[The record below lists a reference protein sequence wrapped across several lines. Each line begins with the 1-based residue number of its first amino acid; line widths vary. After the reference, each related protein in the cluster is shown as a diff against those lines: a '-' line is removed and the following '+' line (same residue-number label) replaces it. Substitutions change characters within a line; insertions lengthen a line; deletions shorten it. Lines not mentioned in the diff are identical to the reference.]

1 MCCILCE
8 EPVRS
13 ITLGL
18 AAIGIVVVVNG
29 VRKAVANRL
38 GAGRGSQRVRA
49 PEMIVSERVD
59 ATP

>member
-18 AAIGIVVVVNG
+18 AAAGIVGVIRG
-29 VRKAVANRL
+29 VRKLLPRHAPTAESTQGQNVSASDAVL
-38 GAGRGSQRVRA
+38 VDVA
-49 PEMIVSERVD
+49 P
-59 ATP
+59 

>member
-18 AAIGIVVVVNG
+18 AAAGIVTVVRGARRLLSNG
-29 VRKAVANRL
+29 QQSEGSAANEQVAACAV
-38 GAGRGSQRVRA
+38 
-49 PEMIVSERVD
+49 VSADV
-59 ATP
+59 AQ